1 LQLTR
6 LLMSGPNVLFLDE
19 PTNDFDVETLASL
32 EDLLDGFAGTIMVV
46 SHDRYFIER
55 VCDITLA
62 LVGDGSIQDLPR
74 GIDQYLELRQTI
86 NNFAGDGGSRE
97 KGDSR
102 SARKELSKIEKRIE
116 KIDNQIVKL
125 QVEVLTCGDDY
136 KRAIEIEKELSEISS
151 EKSDAEEAW
160 ILLAE
165 KINPS

>member
-1 LQLTR
+1 
-6 LLMSGPNVLFLDE
+6 MSGPNVLFLDE

-46 SHDRYFIER
+46 SHDRYFVER

-74 GIDQYLELRQTI
+74 GIDQYLELRQSI
-86 NNFAGDGGSRE
+86 NNFASEGGGKE

-102 SARKELSKIEKRIE
+102 SDRKELSKIEKRIE

-125 QVEVLTCGDDY
+125 QAEALTCGDDY
-136 KRAIEIEKELSEISS
+136 KRAIEIEKELGEISL
-151 EKSDAEEAW
+151 EKAEAEEAW

-165 KINPS
+165 RINPS

>member
-1 LQLTR
+1 
-6 LLMSGPNVLFLDE
+6 MSGPNVLFLDE

-62 LVGDGSIQDLPR
+62 LIGDGSIQDLPR
-74 GIDQYLELRQTI
+74 GIDQYLELRQKI
-86 NNFAGDGGSRE
+86 NNFAGDSGTRE

-102 SARKELSKIEKRIE
+102 SDRKELSKIEKRIE

-125 QVEVLTCGDDY
+125 QEAALRCGENY
-136 KRAIEIEKELSEISS
+136 QRAIEIEKELSEIAA
-151 EKSDAEEAW
+151 EKSEAEEAW

-165 KINPS
+165 RINPS

>member
-1 LQLTR
+1 
-6 LLMSGPNVLFLDE
+6 MSGPNVLFLDE

-46 SHDRYFIER
+46 SHDRYFVER

-74 GIDQYLELRQTI
+74 GIDQYLELRQSI
-86 NNFAGDGGSRE
+86 NNFASEGGGKE

-102 SARKELSKIEKRIE
+102 SDRKELSKIEKRIE
-116 KIDNQIVKL
+116 NQIVKL
-125 QVEVLTCGDDY
+125 QAEALTCGDDY
-136 KRAIEIEKELSEISS
+136 KRAIEIEKELGEISL

-165 KINPS
+165 RINPS